1 MYARSLSTA
10 SALLLGTLGCSD
22 DTAPPGA
29 PSAVAPLEAAR
40 PVLARTASPTRSRVQ
55 YRGMSAEAGFFAID
69 PSGCVE
75 TDVHVFSAEQA
86 VKQGPGK
93 PVDGPLAEVSL
104 FQFNYC
110 TFETLRSAFGQTDDA
125 AFDADNSLNEARVRA
140 MIPTVDFIRNA
151 EVLVEVELT
160 WTGSGELFSTSQRER
175 FRVPG
180 QMETTWFKGAFREAA
195 ATGTVVVE
203 GENLTPNESDFAQ
216 VVRARSGQLI
226 VERTR

>member
-1 MYARSLSTA
+1 M
-10 SALLLGTLGCSD
+10 
-22 DTAPPGA
+22 
-29 PSAVAPLEAAR
+29 
-40 PVLARTASPTRSRVQ
+40 
-55 YRGMSAEAGFFAID
+55 
-69 PSGCVE
+69 
-75 TDVHVFSAEQA
+75 HVR
-86 VKQGPGK
+86 
-93 PVDGPLAEVSL
+93 DLAE
-104 FQFNYC
+104 
-110 TFETLRSAFGQTDDA
+110 AFGQTDDA

-140 MIPTVDFIRNA
+140 TIPTVDFIRNA